1 MAYNEIVQ
9 RGTEDFP
16 FALFHVD
23 SGHSKYNMSAH
34 WHSEIEIV
42 RILEG
47 EFHITL
53 NNVSYVAKKGD
64 VVFINSE
71 TVHQGI
77 PKDCV
82 YECIVFHAEYLY
94 RENFDTRSF
103 IKSLLD
109 REFTVN
115 EYFTSQNCELV
126 GIINSIFDAIIS
138 KTPSYKFRV
147 IAAMYNMFAI
157 IFEQKLYSGNIGKD
171 SDLNDKNIAKLK
183 KVLSFIRENY
193 DKPITLEMIASEVN
207 MSPKYLGSFFKSMT
221 EKTPIDYLIE
231 YRIEKA
237 ARKLRL
243 SDMSVTDIA
252 YSCGFSDLS
261 YFIKTFKSIKGSSP
275 GKFRNM

>member
-1 MAYNEIVQ
+1 MAYNEIEQ
-9 RGTEDFP
+9 RGTADFP
-16 FALFHVD
+16 FAFFHVD
-23 SGHSKYNMSAH
+23 SGHSRYNMSAH
-34 WHSEIEIV
+34 WHSEFELV

-53 NNVSYVAKKGD
+53 NNVPYVAKKGD

-82 YECIVFHAEYLY
+82 YECVVFDADYIY
-94 RENFDTRSF
+94 YENYDNLSF
-103 IKSLLD
+103 IKSIID
-109 REFTVN
+109 REYTVN
-115 EYFTSQNCELV
+115 EYYPYQDSELHRAF
-126 GIINSIFDAIIS
+126 NDIFDAIIS
-138 KTPSYKFRV
+138 KTCAHKFRV
-147 IAAMYNMFAI
+147 ISALYTVFAI
-157 IFEQKLYSGNIGKD
+157 ISEQKLYVGNIGND
-171 SDLNDKNIAKLK
+171 SALNDNNIAKLK
-183 KVLSFIRENY
+183 KTLSFIRENY
-193 DKPITLEMIASEVN
+193 DKPITLDMIAAEVN

>member
-42 RILEG
+42 RIHEG

-64 VVFINSE
+64 VIFINSE

-82 YECIVFHAEYLY
+82 YECIVFHADYLY
-94 RENFDTRSF
+94 HENYDIRSF
-103 IKSLLD
+103 IKSLID
-109 REFTVN
+109 REYTVN
-115 EYFTSQNCELV
+115 EYFPCEDSELHRTV
-126 GIINSIFDAIIS
+126 NAVFDAIIS
-138 KTPSYKFRV
+138 KTAAYKLRV
-147 IAAMYNMFAI
+147 IAAMYNLLAI
-157 IFEQKLYSGNIGKD
+157 IYEQKLYVGNIGKD
-171 SDLNDKNIAKLK
+171 SDLNDKSIAKLK
-183 KVLSFIRENY
+183 KALSFIRENY
-193 DKPITLEMIASEVN
+193 DKPITLEMIAKDVN

-275 GKFRNM
+275 GKYRNT

>member
-34 WHSEIEIV
+34 WHSELEIV
-42 RILEG
+42 RIIEG

-64 VVFINSE
+64 VIFINSE

-77 PKDCV
+77 PKNCV

-94 RENFDTRSF
+94 QENYDNCSF
-103 IKSLLD
+103 IKNLVD
-109 REFTVN
+109 REYMVN
-115 EYFTSQNCELV
+115 EYFPCDDSELHRT
-126 GIINSIFDAIIS
+126 INSVFDAIIS
-138 KTPSYKFRV
+138 KKAAYKLRV
-147 IAAMYNMFAI
+147 IAAMYNLFAI
-157 IFEQKLYSGNIGKD
+157 IFEQKLYVGNIGKD
-171 SDLNDKNIAKLK
+171 SDLNVKNIAKLK

-193 DKPITLEMIASEVN
+193 DKPITLEMIANNVN

-237 ARKLRL
+237 ARRLRL
-243 SDMSVTDIA
+243 SDMSVTEIA

-275 GKFRNM
+275 GKYRNM